1 MEGEQIEREGVEGPG
16 DPIRAEIVAALLS
29 EDTSLSTIWR
39 RTQDGE
45 TPEQLKEVF
54 GTQRTTFVW
63 NYMRTAKAIVDGDLP
78 TAPTVALAAS
88 RTLRRFLK
96 DHVFSPQA
104 TAVLRDRLDI
114 LESRAADPYARKVED
129 EQARTATA
137 QAEEKAEP
145 GIYVY
150 TLPHYIRHP
159 YDVESGRTLLKVGH
173 TDRDMIRRFRE
184 QIRTTALPEDPVLL
198 RVYPCQPGES
208 AGLETKFHGLLE
220 AASHDRSTARTGGT
234 EWFLTS
240 TRFLDKIAETLGL
253 EVRDVSDLGEAVTDL
268 AES

>member
-1 MEGEQIEREGVEGPG
+1 VEEEQVDHAVDNGS
-16 DPIRAEIVAALLS
+16 DPVRDEIVAALLS
-29 EDTSLSTIWR
+29 EETSLSDIWR
-39 RTQDGE
+39 RTQEGD
-45 TPEQLKEVF
+45 TPEQLKEAY

-96 DHVFSPQA
+96 DHDLSPES
-104 TAVLRDRLDI
+104 TAVLRDRLEV
-114 LESRAADPYARKVED
+114 LESRAVDPHARKVED

-137 QAEEKAEP
+137 QAEERAEP

-159 YDVESGRTLLKVGH
+159 YDEESGRTLLKVGR

-198 RVYPCQPGES
+198 RVYPCQQGES
-208 AGLETKFHGLLE
+208 VVLEAKFHGLLE

-240 TRFLDKIAETLGL
+240 TRFLDKVAETLGL
-253 EVRDVSDLGEAVTDL
+253 KVRDVSDLGEAVSDL
-268 AES
+268 TEL